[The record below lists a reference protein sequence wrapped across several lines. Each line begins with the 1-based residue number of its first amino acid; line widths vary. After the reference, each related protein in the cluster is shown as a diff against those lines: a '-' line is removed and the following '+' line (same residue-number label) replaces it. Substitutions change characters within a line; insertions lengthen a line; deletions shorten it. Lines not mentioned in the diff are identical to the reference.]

1 MQNFYN
7 QHFRRTVPTRPLTC
21 GGNKF
26 ISSKNILVEG
36 KDKIIPTRI
45 WTHFDF

>member
-7 QHFRRTVPTRPLTC
+7 QHFRRTC

-26 ISSKNILVEG
+26 ISSKNIFVEG

-45 WTHFDF
+45 

>member
-7 QHFRRTVPTRPLTC
+7 LHFRRTVPTRPLTC

-26 ISSKNILVEG
+26 ISSKNIFVEG

-45 WTHFDF
+45 